1 MTWNPSMTQQLDSD
15 GRLKH
20 LLTLEGL
27 PRETL
32 CRLLDRAGQ
41 IRDAAL
47 GRTQK
52 RSSLSGT
59 TICTLFFEPS
69 TRTRSSFQIAAQ
81 RLGADVINFDA
92 STSSSRKGETALDTL
107 KNLEAMGVR
116 GFIVRHP
123 QDGAAEALAAEAGEG
138 TTLVNAGDG
147 RSAHPTQGLLDALT
161 LKQAKGPDFSK
172 LKVLIVGDVKHSRVA
187 RSDLHALRTL
197 GTGEIRVCGPS
208 ELLPQDAT
216 LQGCEVGDDFNA
228 MLDGVDALTLK
239 QAKGP
244 DFSKLKVLIVGDV
257 KHSRVARSDL
267 HALRTLGT
275 GEIRVC
281 GPSELLPQDATLQ
294 GCEVGDDFNAMLD
307 GVDAVMMLRLQRERM
322 EEGLIASLEDYH
334 AQYGLTA
341 ERLRRA
347 APDAVVL
354 HPGPINR
361 GVEIT
366 DEVADGPQSLVLRQ
380 VSNGVAIRMAVLESL
395 LA

>member
-1 MTWNPSMTQQLDSD
+1 MTLQLDLD
-15 GRLKH
+15 GRLRH

-27 PRETL
+27 PKETL

-52 RSSLSGT
+52 RSSLLGT

-92 STSSSRKGETALDTL
+92 STSSARKGETALDTL

-123 QDGAAEALAAEAGEG
+123 EDGAAETLAQQAGEG

-147 RSAHPTQGLLDALT
+147 RSAHPTQGLLDVLT
-161 LKQAKGPDFSK
+161 IRQAKGADFSR

-187 RSDLHALRTL
+187 RSDLHALHTL
-197 GTGEIRVCGPS
+197 GTGEIRVCGPAA
-208 ELLPQDAT
+208 LLPQDAT
-216 LQGCEVGDDFNA
+216 LAGCATGDDFDA
-228 MLDGVDALTLK
+228 ML
-239 QAKGP
+239 
-244 DFSKLKVLIVGDV
+244 
-257 KHSRVARSDL
+257 
-267 HALRTLGT
+267 
-275 GEIRVC
+275 E
-281 GPSELLPQDATLQ
+281 
-294 GCEVGDDFNAMLD
+294 

-322 EEGLIASLEDYH
+322 EEGLVASLDDYH
-334 AQYGLTA
+334 ARYGLTV

-395 LA
+395 LASDYPAPAGEAARR